1 MKLFW
6 PSDAWDLTSR
16 QSIHGRECRCFC
28 ISIAYLL
35 LYLCAASAQTPTGTV
50 SGVIS
55 DTAKARIGGAAV
67 VIESPDSKQSR
78 HLVSDAR
85 GEFRADQMEAGQW
98 KITVEATGF
107 QSATA
112 IIAIRLGGAKE
123 VAITLIPGG
132 VKQTVGVTSEA
143 SSITAQSLDRT
154 SNVLQSIVT
163 SNDLETLPLAGRTFA
178 NIAYFAP
185 GTAPVEPSDPTK
197 ARITAVST
205 GGSSGLNNELS
216 VDGADDTDDFIGGFL
231 QNVSPDSIQQFA
243 VRTGLEDADT
253 GGTTAGSIVITTRRG
268 SDDWHGLATFYERAA
283 DLNARYPIENPAPN
297 PKQPFSRQN
306 YVGTLGGPIIKHKLW
321 AFTAFEYVHE
331 NASIAYSPASMTQ
344 FQALATLAANGLIP
358 DVNFID
364 TPPNVPIP
372 FRDYFGSF
380 RLDWSQ
386 SAKSKWFLRAA
397 IDNYTTHN
405 NLVQQGTLP
414 STGLLTHNNYLSL
427 VIGNQFL
434 LSSRLL
440 GNLVLNASGLHLTQS
455 RNSNLGFALAFPFSS
470 TALTV
475 SGFETYGDN
484 QFATPITFFP
494 LLRNQE
500 KYQARYDM
508 NDDFGRHA
516 LQWGVNFIHE
526 PVLSGAF
533 PSNTETLYQLPEN
546 PTYYVSN
553 PDQFGADFYSGATT
567 TNLGGP
573 FSQNV
578 QRVAFY
584 AQDSWRVRENLVL
597 NYGVRYATSVGLF
610 KGSGRTQ
617 VDNPGYITLR
627 ALDISLV
634 PSVPHDDR
642 MQLAP
647 RLGFVYSPGR
657 QTNNVIRGGFGLYFS
672 DLAQTGWATALQA
685 TNQQAGPCV
694 NPVQDP
700 GGPQNAGCVG
710 GDATGGVANLIDSN
724 YKTPYAIH
732 ISAGFQHAFNA
743 RWSIGADYIH
753 EQGNHGYRAYSF
765 TGGTNLFTPLLDV
778 SDPDQSIY
786 VPDVNV
792 FHSDNRSSYNGLLVH
807 LQGSVGKRLN
817 FIANYT
823 LAQAQTWGCVLGELF
838 DYVNGVCDPLHPFS
852 NGDYGPSGE
861 DMRQR
866 FVLAGS
872 WLGPAGFEVSG
883 ITQEESARPFTITTA
898 DGGGRI
904 AVNGIP
910 TALDEFRGTPY
921 LQTDLRVSRP
931 IRVRE
936 GWTLL
941 PFAEFFNLF
950 NRNNP
955 GANYVTNVAS
965 LPVQSAQAQS
975 GDITDVCANQGCSA
989 TLPLT
994 NLQQLAFPS
1003 GGLGDFFGPGTTVG
1017 IPFAAQLGVRF
1028 TF

>member
-1 MKLFW
+1 
-6 PSDAWDLTSR
+6 
-16 QSIHGRECRCFC
+16 
-28 ISIAYLL
+28 
-35 LYLCAASAQTPTGTV
+35 
-50 SGVIS
+50 
-55 DTAKARIGGAAV
+55 
-67 VIESPDSKQSR
+67 
-78 HLVSDAR
+78 
-85 GEFRADQMEAGQW
+85 
-98 KITVEATGF
+98 
-107 QSATA
+107 
-112 IIAIRLGGAKE
+112 
-123 VAITLIPGG
+123 
-132 VKQTVGVTSEA
+132 
-143 SSITAQSLDRT
+143 
-154 SNVLQSIVT
+154 
-163 SNDLETLPLAGRTFA
+163 
-178 NIAYFAP
+178 
-185 GTAPVEPSDPTK
+185 
-197 ARITAVST
+197 
-205 GGSSGLNNELS
+205 
-216 VDGADDTDDFIGGFL
+216 
-231 QNVSPDSIQQFA
+231 
-243 VRTGLEDADT
+243 
-253 GGTTAGSIVITTRRG
+253 
-268 SDDWHGLATFYERAA
+268 
-283 DLNARYPIENPAPN
+283 
-297 PKQPFSRQN
+297 
-306 YVGTLGGPIIKHKLW
+306 
-321 AFTAFEYVHE
+321 
-331 NASIAYSPASMTQ
+331 
-344 FQALATLAANGLIP
+344 
-358 DVNFID
+358 
-364 TPPNVPIP
+364 
-372 FRDYFGSF
+372 
-380 RLDWSQ
+380 
-386 SAKSKWFLRAA
+386 
-397 IDNYTTHN
+397 
-405 NLVQQGTLP
+405 
-414 STGLLTHNNYLSL
+414 
-427 VIGNQFL
+427 
-434 LSSRLL
+434 
-440 GNLVLNASGLHLTQS
+440 
-455 RNSNLGFALAFPFSS
+455 
-470 TALTV
+470 
-475 SGFETYGDN
+475 
-484 QFATPITFFP
+484 
-494 LLRNQE
+494 
-500 KYQARYDM
+500 M

-546 PTYYVSN
+546 PSYYVSN

-617 VDNPGYITLR
+617 LDNPGYITLR

-710 GDATGGVANLIDSN
+710 GDASGGVANLIDSN

-778 SDPDQSIY
+778 SDPGQSIY

-807 LQGSVGKRLN
+807 LQGSVGNRLN

-838 DYVNGVCDPLHPFS
+838 DYVNGVCDPLNPFGK
-852 NGDYGPSGE
+852 GDYGPSGE

-872 WLGPAGFEVSG
+872 WLAPAGFEVSG

-898 DGGGRI
+898 DEGGRI
-904 AVNGIP
+904 AVNGVP

-936 GWTLL
+936 GWTLM

-955 GANYVTNVAS
+955 GANYVTNAAS
-965 LPVQSAQAQS
+965 LPVPSAQAES
-975 GDITDVCANQGCSA
+975 GDISDVCANQDCSA

-994 NLQQLAFPS
+994 NLQQLAVPA